1 MSPPILSKNLEI
13 KNRLG
18 LHARAAAQL
27 VQVATQFEAEI
38 TVTKEGQTV
47 DGKSILGLMMLAA
60 GQGSFIEVSVSGP
73 QAADALAAIERLVEQ
88 KFNEE

>member
-1 MSPPILSKNLEI
+1 MSEATLSKRLEI

-27 VQVATQFEAEI
+27 VEIARQFDADI
-38 TVTKEGQTV
+38 SIVKDGQAV

-60 GQGSFIEVSVSGP
+60 AQGTCIDVNVSGP
-73 QAADALAAIERLVEQ
+73 QAAAALDAIERLIDQ

>member
-1 MSPPILSKNLEI
+1 MSSPTLSKQLEI

-27 VQVATQFEAEI
+27 VQVASQFEADI
-38 TVTKEGQTV
+38 TITKEGQVV

-60 GQGSFIEVSVSGP
+60 GQGSYIEVSASGA
-73 QAADALAAIERLVEQ
+73 QAADALAAIERLMDQ

>member
-1 MSPPILSKNLEI
+1 MSNLTLSKRLEI

-27 VQVATQFEAEI
+27 VQVASQFEADV
-38 TVTKEGQTV
+38 TVTKEGQAV
-47 DGKSILGLMMLAA
+47 DGKSILALMMLAA
-60 GQGSFIEVSVSGP
+60 AQGSCIEVSASGA
-73 QAADALAAIERLVEQ
+73 QAADALAAIERLVDQ